1 MQQKIHMPTTS
12 MIPTHSF
19 GYGTFV
25 DNTTEKNQAIWEM
38 HNSLETVYL
47 LKLNPDN
54 STPLLS
60 IFPNKHVTTGSN
72 KVQQERKKKT
82 LNSNQQQ
89 LCICEVYVVWTFS
102 RTQWELWCKI
112 SYLSANPCCCTHYIT
127 AKWSDSNPKNWLKPI
142 AVP

>member
-1 MQQKIHMPTTS
+1 MSYCTFWTQFSKLLKTNHKELSSKRKVTTIHIQLITMQQKIHMPTTS

-54 STPLLS
+54 STTLLS

-72 KVQQERKKKT
+72 KVQQERKKRDPKFKSAAT
-82 LNSNQQQ
+82 LYLWG
-89 LCICEVYVVWTFS
+89 LCGVDF
-102 RTQWELWCKI
+102 Q
-112 SYLSANPCCCTHYIT
+112 
-127 AKWSDSNPKNWLKPI
+127 
-142 AVP
+142 